1 MAYQNQQFFGA
12 INATTIEKE
21 NFIIGSG
28 NFASGSERI
37 ADFSVIAGD
46 VNLLRV
52 SQSIY
57 SVGGAVPTDTYI
69 KAIDGSIIYLS
80 VTASSNAA
88 GDTIGIS
95 TPSGSYLINSASWN
109 DPNNAITVNDI
120 SGSDEGQDYAILGVA
135 QRNGAVAKGVFHA
148 YKIKEVVYRD
158 LGTSKLSFFVE
169 WGEEGTEADSGD
181 ILRLTEKALAVVN
194 LSDTGSLAPGF
205 SLGISGMEN
214 LVAGSEFSGYN
225 IALNQYFSYLSA
237 SVPSTAS
244 NAERAISA
252 SISDELSGLATA
264 SFADYATSASIALE
278 ALTASIALRAISAS
292 QADNANSASVA
303 ARATTLSP
311 DATASFADR
320 TTSASIADA
329 LSQLA
334 TASYALQAESASVA
348 ARATTLSPDA
358 TASFADRATTAS
370 IADELS
376 QLATASFALTASH
389 ALNVSNTASHALTA
403 VTASQA
409 DRATSASIADEL
421 SQLATASFADS
432 ATTASYALYAVSA
445 SHEIIHEESSS
456 LAETASLA
464 ISLSPEATASQADSA
479 TTASF
484 ALTASHALNV
494 PDTASHA
501 LTAVSASIAD
511 ELSQLATAS
520 FADSATSAS
529 YAETASYAFSASVEI
544 TKEVSSSLADT
555 ASFAQSG
562 DGDFSGVFSGS
573 NYSTEFTFEGDT
585 LIVSGNV
592 FVDGTLDAATKNFK
606 IQHPTMEGYYLLH
619 SSLEG
624 PERGIYHRGKLSV
637 SNIIYLPDYWK
648 ELPVDETDITVQLTP
663 IGNNCQHWVKR
674 VTKETVEIECECGKP
689 SCFYIIHAQRYNEGK
704 FEILE
709 PKRNKSL

>member
-80 VTASSNAA
+80 TTASVTAT
-88 GDTIGIS
+88 GDTVGIS

-135 QRNGAVAKGVFHA
+135 QRNGAVAKGIFHA

-158 LGTSKLSFFVE
+158 LGTSKISFFVE

-237 SVPSTAS
+237 SVPATAS

-252 SISDELSGLATA
+252 SIADELSGLATA

-292 QADNANSASVA
+292 QADNA
-303 ARATTLSP
+303 
-311 DATASFADR
+311 D
-320 TTSASIADA
+320 
-329 LSQLA
+329 
-334 TASYALQAESASVA
+334 SASVA

-358 TASFADRATTAS
+358 TASFADRATSAS
-370 IADELS
+370 IADALS
-376 QLATASFALTASH
+376 QLATAS
-389 ALNVSNTASHALTA
+389 
-403 VTASQA
+403 
-409 DRATSASIADEL
+409 
-421 SQLATASFADS
+421 
-432 ATTASYALYAVSA
+432 Y
-445 SHEIIHEESSS
+445 
-456 LAETASLA
+456 
-464 ISLSPEATASQADSA
+464 
-479 TTASF
+479 

-494 PDTASHA
+494 PDTASYA
-501 LTAVSASIAD
+501 ITASYAEYAVSASH
-511 ELSQLATAS
+511 
-520 FADSATSAS
+520 
-529 YAETASYAFSASVEI
+529 EI
-544 TKEVSSSLADT
+544 VKEISSSFADT

-562 DGDFSGVFSGS
+562 DGDFSGIFSGS

-606 IQHPTMEGYYLLH
+606 INHPTMPGYYLVH

-624 PERGIYHRGKLSV
+624 PERGIYHRGKLKTS
-637 SNIIYLPDYWK
+637 STIHLPDYWK
-648 ELPVDETDITVQLTP
+648 DLPVDDTDITIQLTP
-663 IGNNCQHWVKR
+663 IGNACQHFVKS
-674 VTKETVEIECECGKP
+674 VTREEIEVGCECGTP
-689 SCFYIIHAQRYNEGK
+689 HCFYIVHAQRYDQGK

-709 PKRNKSL
+709 PKSGKSL